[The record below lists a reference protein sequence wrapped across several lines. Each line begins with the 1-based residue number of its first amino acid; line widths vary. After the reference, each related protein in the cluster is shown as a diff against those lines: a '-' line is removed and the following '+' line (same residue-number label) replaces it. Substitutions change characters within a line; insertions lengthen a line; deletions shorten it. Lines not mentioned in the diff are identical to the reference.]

1 MKIDRAGRIRR
12 KRIAD
17 MGREVP
23 RQDHAG
29 KPDTFSDG
37 ASRRLYPCRNRA
49 MSPGIRKLCAL
60 AFAFSGGAL
69 AGEAV
74 LVHDIAP
81 PHPRYTQLT
90 QMAAEVAKRT
100 QGTLTI
106 AINPGGKVRYP
117 GQASLDA
124 VQTKLVPL
132 TFVNSAFLQ
141 SIDPDL
147 GFLNL
152 PFTITDQLMTK
163 PGVAEG
169 VLALVRGTVEPHG
182 LKALAVMRGADTI
195 MIFKNRQV
203 TTPDDMKGLKIRV
216 AGPGVYQDIVKSLGA
231 TPVVFPAIEMGAALA
246 RGAMDGIITSPGGW
260 GKNVQDA
267 PSASLVPGLLFY
279 TYFLIADK
287 AWFDALLAVEQKAL
301 VDSGRVAVTEKWR
314 EMLADDARLV
324 AELVSHGALYAVVP
338 RDVVPMWRER
348 TEGVTREFAEKH
360 PEVMRR
366 FGVLAGA
373 D

>member
-1 MKIDRAGRIRR
+1 MPHGLFAL
-12 KRIAD
+12 A
-17 MGREVP
+17 
-23 RQDHAG
+23 
-29 KPDTFSDG
+29 
-37 ASRRLYPCRNRA
+37 
-49 MSPGIRKLCAL
+49 AL
-60 AFAFSGGAL
+60 AFAGGVVA
-69 AGEAV
+69 AEAV

-106 AINPGGKVRYP
+106 AINPGGKVLYP

-124 VQTKLVPL
+124 VRNKTVPL
-132 TFVNSAFLQ
+132 AFINSAFLQ
-141 SIDPDL
+141 SIDADL

-152 PFTITDQLMTK
+152 PFTITDQLMAK

-169 VLALVRGTVEPHG
+169 VLALVRGYVEPRG
-182 LKALAVMRGADTI
+182 LKVFALMRGADTI
-195 MIFKNRQV
+195 VIFKNRQV
-203 TTPDDMKGLKIRV
+203 RTPDDMRGLKIRV
-216 AGPGVYQDIVKSLGA
+216 AGPGVYQDIVRSLGA
-231 TPVVFPAIEMGAALA
+231 APVVFPAIEMGAALA

-287 AWFDALLAVEQKAL
+287 GWFDALPAVEQKAFAESAS
-301 VDSGRVAVTEKWR
+301 VSVTEKWS
-314 EMLADDARLV
+314 EMQADDARLV
-324 AELVSHGALYAVVP
+324 AELVSGGATYTVVP
-338 RDVVPMWRER
+338 GDAVAVWRER
-348 TEGVTREFAEKH
+348 TGGVMREFAGKH

-366 FGVLAGA
+366 FRVVAGVE
-373 D
+373 

>member
-1 MKIDRAGRIRR
+1 VPHRIF
-12 KRIAD
+12 AF
-17 MGREVP
+17 
-23 RQDHAG
+23 A
-29 KPDTFSDG
+29 
-37 ASRRLYPCRNRA
+37 
-49 MSPGIRKLCAL
+49 AL
-60 AFAFSGGAL
+60 AFAGGVVA
-69 AGEAV
+69 AEAV

-106 AINPGGKVRYP
+106 AINPGGKVLYP

-124 VQTKLVPL
+124 VRDKTVPL
-132 TFVNSAFLQ
+132 AFINSAFLQ

-152 PFTITDQLMTK
+152 PFTVTDALIAK

-169 VLALVRGTVEPHG
+169 VLALVRSYVEPRG
-182 LKALAVMRGADTI
+182 LRVFALMRGADTI
-195 MIFKNRQV
+195 VIFKNRQV
-203 TTPDDMKGLKIRV
+203 RTPDDMKGLRIRV
-216 AGPGVYQDIVKSLGA
+216 AGPGVYQDIVRSLGA
-231 TPVVFPAIEMGAALA
+231 APVVFPAIEMGAALA

-287 AWFDALLAVEQKAL
+287 AWFDALPEVEQKAL
-301 VDSGRVAVTEKWR
+301 ADSARLSVTDKWS
-314 EMLADDARLV
+314 EMQADDVRLV
-324 AELVSHGALYAVVP
+324 AELVSHGATYTVVG
-338 RDVVPMWRER
+338 RDAIAAWRER
-348 TEGVTREFAEKH
+348 TGGVTRDFSDRH

-366 FGVLAGA
+366 FRVVVEVE
-373 D
+373 

>member
-1 MKIDRAGRIRR
+1 M
-12 KRIAD
+12 
-17 MGREVP
+17 
-23 RQDHAG
+23 
-29 KPDTFSDG
+29 
-37 ASRRLYPCRNRA
+37 
-49 MSPGIRKLCAL
+49 RKLFSAAAL
-60 AFAFSGGAL
+60 VSAGGAL
-69 AGEAV
+69 AAEAV

-90 QMAAEVAKRT
+90 QMAAEVAKHT

-106 AINPGGKVRYP
+106 AINPGGKVLYP

-124 VQTKLVPL
+124 VRNKTVPL

-152 PFTITDQLMTK
+152 PFTITDQLMAK

-169 VLALVRGTVEPHG
+169 VLGLVRSYVEPRG
-182 LKALAVMRGADTI
+182 LKVFAVMRGADTI
-195 MIFKNRQV
+195 VIFKNRQV
-203 TTPDDMKGLKIRV
+203 RTPDDMKGLRIRV
-216 AGPGVYQDIVKSLGA
+216 AGPGVYQDIVRSLGA
-231 TPVVFPAIEMGAALA
+231 APVVFPAIEMGAALA

-287 AWFDALLAVEQKAL
+287 AWFDALPATEQKAL
-301 VDSGRVAVTEKWR
+301 AESARASVTEKWS
-314 EMLADDARLV
+314 EMQADDARLV
-324 AELVSHGALYAVVP
+324 AELVSRGAMYTVVP
-338 RDVVPMWRER
+338 GDAVAAWRER
-348 TEGVTREFAEKH
+348 TAGVTREFAAKR
-360 PEVMRR
+360 PEVMGRLKAVV
-366 FGVLAGA
+366 GVE
-373 D
+373 

>member
-1 MKIDRAGRIRR
+1 MA
-12 KRIAD
+12 A
-17 MGREVP
+17 E
-23 RQDHAG
+23 
-29 KPDTFSDG
+29 
-37 ASRRLYPCRNRA
+37 A
-49 MSPGIRKLCAL
+49 M
-60 AFAFSGGAL
+60 
-69 AGEAV
+69 

-106 AINPGGKVRYP
+106 AINPGGKVLYA

-124 VQTKLVPL
+124 VRNKTVQL

-141 SIDPDL
+141 SIDANL

-152 PFTITDQLMTK
+152 PFTITDQLMAK

-169 VLALVRGTVEPHG
+169 VLALVRSYVEPRG
-182 LKALAVMRGADTI
+182 LKVFAIMRGADTI
-195 MIFKNRQV
+195 VIFKNRQV
-203 TTPDDMKGLKIRV
+203 RVPDDMKGLRIRV
-216 AGPGVYQDIVKSLGA
+216 AGPGVYLDIVRSLGA
-231 TPVVFPAIEMGAALA
+231 EPVVFPAIEMGAALA

-260 GKNVQDA
+260 GKNVKDA

-287 AWFDALLAVEQKAL
+287 AWFDTLPAVEQKAL
-301 VDSGRVAVTEKWR
+301 ADSARASVTEKWS
-314 EMLADDARLV
+314 EMKADDARLV
-324 AELVSHGALYAVVP
+324 ADLVSRGAMYTVVP
-338 RDVVPMWRER
+338 VNAVAAWRER
-348 TEGVTREFAEKH
+348 TEGVMREFAGAH

-366 FGVLAGA
+366 FRAGVGA
-373 D
+373 E

>member
-1 MKIDRAGRIRR
+1 M
-12 KRIAD
+12 
-17 MGREVP
+17 
-23 RQDHAG
+23 
-29 KPDTFSDG
+29 
-37 ASRRLYPCRNRA
+37 
-49 MSPGIRKLCAL
+49 
-60 AFAFSGGAL
+60 

-81 PHPRYTQLT
+81 PHPRYAQLT

-106 AINPGGKVRYP
+106 AINPGGKVLYP

-124 VQTKLVPL
+124 VRNKTVPL

-169 VLALVRGTVEPHG
+169 VLGLVRSYVEPRG
-182 LKALAVMRGADTI
+182 LKVLAVMRGADTI
-195 MIFKNRQV
+195 VIFKNRQV
-203 TTPDDMKGLKIRV
+203 RTPDDMKGLKIRV
-216 AGPGVYQDIVKSLGA
+216 AGPGVYQDIVRSLGA
-231 TPVVFPAIEMGAALA
+231 APVVFPAIEMGAALA

-260 GKNVQDA
+260 GKNVKDA

-287 AWFDALLAVEQKAL
+287 AWFDALPSVEQKAL
-301 VDSGRVAVTEKWR
+301 ADAARVSVTEKWS
-314 EMLADDARLV
+314 EMQADDARLV
-324 AELVSHGALYAVVP
+324 AELVSRGATYTVVP
-338 RDVVPMWRER
+338 GDAVAAWRER
-348 TEGVTREFAEKH
+348 TEGVTLEFATKH
-360 PEVMRR
+360 AEVMRR
-366 FGVLAGA
+366 FRAVVRAE
-373 D
+373 